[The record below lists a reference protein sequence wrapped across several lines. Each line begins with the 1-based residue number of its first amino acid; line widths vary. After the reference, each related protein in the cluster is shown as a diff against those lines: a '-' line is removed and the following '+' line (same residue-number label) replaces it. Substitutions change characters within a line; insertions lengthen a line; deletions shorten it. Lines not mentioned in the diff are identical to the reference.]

1 MIGDNVSS
9 NDSGVK
15 SILGDPRN
23 ALIRMSIPLIVS
35 LFFTSIYNVVDAMW
49 VAGIGVNAL
58 AGVGFV
64 TPIFTAIMG
73 IGNGLG
79 AGSASSLS
87 KYIGENNKS
96 KADNGSIHTMFITLF
111 FSLVTTLVL
120 WGFLKVY
127 SCVYGCW

>member
-1 MIGDNVSS
+1 MIGDNISS

-87 KYIGENNKS
+87 KYIGEDNKS

-111 FSLVTTLVL
+111 FSLVTTLIL
-120 WGFLKVY
+120 
-127 SCVYGCW
+127 